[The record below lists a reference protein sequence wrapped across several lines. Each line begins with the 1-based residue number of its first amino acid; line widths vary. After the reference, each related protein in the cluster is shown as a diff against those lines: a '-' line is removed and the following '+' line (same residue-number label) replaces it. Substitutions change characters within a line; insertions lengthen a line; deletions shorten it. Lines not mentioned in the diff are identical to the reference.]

1 MAALTRQRVRKS
13 AFQVLGPAVVVVT
26 MVVGIAI
33 GLSSEPGGRPFNALD
48 VVVATIAVLSCPV
61 SGAAP
66 PLPPTPIIPDLNRAH
81 EQSRSPPSM
90 LKTALSNLERAWIV

>member
-1 MAALTRQRVRKS
+1 M
-13 AFQVLGPAVVVVT
+13 VVVT

-33 GLSSEPGGRPFNALD
+33 GLSSEPGERPFNGLD

-66 PLPPTPIIPDLNRAH
+66 PPPPLPDLYRAH